1 MNETAINENSTVLRV
16 PESALPLDHERCA
29 QEQVQ
34 IIGSI
39 QSHGM
44 LFALSEPDLM
54 VRQVSANV
62 STLLGMPPANL
73 LGDSFQAVLGIRQ
86 FESFRSEVL
95 KGPTLTPTPVRV
107 PGDGGSLR
115 TNCIAHR
122 HDNVLIV
129 ELELLEGAHS
139 VEPIN
144 IDAHLR
150 TPLSRIE
157 QASDILQLS
166 QLAADEIRKLSGFA
180 RVMIYRFDEN
190 WNGEVIG
197 ESMSPSP
204 VSYFGL
210 RFPAGDIPPQVR
222 QLFLVNPYR
231 AIADAESAPV
241 RIIPEI
247 GSVAGRALDLTRSI
261 LRSASPIHI
270 EYLRNMGV
278 QSSMT
283 VSIIVAQQLW
293 GMIACH
299 DPAPRRVDHSTRSI
313 CELIAQ
319 ILASQIASRIDNGD
333 LQSRLTSRKLLEQYV
348 ANLEASKT
356 LAGAEHLQSPL
367 LLDLFQ
373 ADGLV
378 CRTDGVSSQQGV
390 TESEAA
396 MLAVAGTLRALAS
409 RGIASSN
416 MLSALF
422 PGAAAYASQVS
433 GALYIGLTEGTD
445 EYLLLLR
452 RELVETVKWAGNPN
466 TAVQA
471 DELGRLH
478 PRMSFA
484 AWSETERERSRPW
497 SPLELENASVL
508 REQLLRVRDAQK
520 LSLLK
525 EALGIAREAQAVQ
538 SGRADMASTVL
549 HDIGNAITGIGTR
562 SAQLLAD
569 PAWPENENL
578 ARLNGLLES
587 QATLLGTVFGERK
600 ATALSGLVSNL
611 ERSLRQREITLR
623 EHVRSLVGSVSHVQ
637 DILAVQRQY
646 VNQGSSTRSRV
657 VLSELVDDAIA
668 IQAATLERRAVQ
680 VVRRLPAD
688 LPRLKLDRTRMVQ
701 VLCNLIRNA
710 CESFDRA
717 EDSGVTRFLEI
728 SAENAGLG
736 RLNLKFKDNAHGFS
750 PELADTFFERG
761 NTAKIHGTG
770 LGLYSCRS
778 TLESHGGHI
787 RMESEG
793 IGKGAAVIIDLP
805 SGQEDNLNDRDYQQP
820 DSGD

>member
-1 MNETAINENSTVLRV
+1 MN
-16 PESALPLDHERCA
+16 ALPDKPAAFTHERCDL
-29 QEQVQ
+29 EQVQ
-34 IIGSI
+34 LIGRI
-39 QSHGM
+39 QAHGL
-44 LFALSEPDLM
+44 LFALSEPDLI

-62 STLLGMPPANL
+62 STILDRPPAKL
-73 LGDSFQAVLGIRQ
+73 LGDSFQAVLGIQQ
-86 FESFRSEVL
+86 FEGFRSEVL
-95 KGPTLTPTPVRV
+95 SRSTLMPTLVRV
-107 PGDGGSLR
+107 PGGGGPHQM
-115 TNCIAHR
+115 NCIAHR
-122 HDNVLIV
+122 NDNVLIV

-139 VEPIN
+139 VEPID
-144 IDAHLR
+144 IGAHLR
-150 TPLSRIE
+150 MPLSRIE
-157 QASDILQLS
+157 QASDVLDLS

-190 WNGEVIG
+190 WNGEVIA
-197 ESMSPSP
+197 ESMSRSP

-222 QLFLVNPYR
+222 QLFLLNPFR
-231 AIADAESAPV
+231 AIGDAASTPV
-241 RIIPEI
+241 QIIPEM
-247 GSVAGRALDLTRSI
+247 GSLTERALDLTRSI

-283 VSIIVAQQLW
+283 VSIIVAHQLW

-319 ILASQIASRIDNGD
+319 IFASQVASRIDNGA
-333 LQSRLTSRKLLEQYV
+333 LQLRLTSRKLLELYV
-348 ANLEASKT
+348 GNLEASKT
-356 LAGAEHLQSPL
+356 IADSEHLQSPL
-367 LLDLFQ
+367 LLELFN

-378 CRTDGVSSQQGV
+378 VRTDGVASYQGV
-390 TESEAA
+390 TDQGVTDQGATENEEA
-396 MLAVAGTLRALAS
+396 MLSVAGKLRALSS

-416 MLSALF
+416 MLSALV
-422 PGAAAYASQVS
+422 PGAASYASQVS

-445 EYLLLLR
+445 EYLLFLR

-466 TAVQA
+466 TAVRA

-478 PRMSFA
+478 PRRSFA
-484 AWSETERERSRPW
+484 AWSETERGRSRPW
-497 SPLELENASVL
+497 SELELENASVL
-508 REQLLRVRDAQK
+508 RQQLLRVRDAQK
-520 LSLLK
+520 LSLLN

-562 SAQLLAD
+562 SAQLLAE

-578 ARLNGLLES
+578 ARLSALLQS
-587 QATLLGTVFGERK
+587 QTTLLATVFGERK
-600 ATALSGLVSNL
+600 ATALGGLISNL
-611 ERSLRQREITLR
+611 ERSLGQREITLR

-637 DILAVQRQY
+637 DILSVQRQY

-657 VLSELVDDAIA
+657 VLSELVDDAVA
-668 IQAATLERRAVQ
+668 IQAAALEKRAVHL
-680 VVRRLPAD
+680 VRRLSAD

-710 CESFDRA
+710 CESFDCV
-717 EDSGVTRFLEI
+717 EDGSVTRVLEI
-728 SAENAGLG
+728 SAENSGL
-736 RLNLKFKDNAHGFS
+736 RRVTLNLRDNGRGFS

-761 NTAKIHGTG
+761 NTTKVHGTG

-778 TLESHGGHI
+778 TVEAHGGHI

-805 SGQEDNLNDRDYQQP
+805 AGQEDN
-820 DSGD
+820 